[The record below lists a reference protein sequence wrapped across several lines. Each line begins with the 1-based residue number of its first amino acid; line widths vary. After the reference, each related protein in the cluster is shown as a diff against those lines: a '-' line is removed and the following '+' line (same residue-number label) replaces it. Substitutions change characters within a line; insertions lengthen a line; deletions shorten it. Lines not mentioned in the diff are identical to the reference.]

1 MAVLKKSAYSL
12 KKILSLASYRV
23 GDLGTIVIMAMV
35 LMVIVDIILRRFFN
49 SPLAFSFELVGVMLV
64 VVVYCSVPYTTNI
77 DRHVSI
83 EVLTS
88 RFPPRAQTIITT
100 VADFLSAVLFG
111 LVGWRSI
118 LQAIHIWDIGN
129 VTGIL
134 KIPYYPFIFI
144 VALGSILASLT
155 LLVGVIH
162 SIIGEVKK

>member
-1 MAVLKKSAYSL
+1 MAFLKKCAYSL
-12 KKILSLASYRV
+12 KKILSLVSYRV

-64 VVVYCSVPYTTNI
+64 VIVYCSVPYTTNI

-100 VADFLSAVLFG
+100 VTDFLSAVVFG

-118 LQAIHIWDIGN
+118 DQAIHIWDIGN

-162 SIIGEVKK
+162 SMIGEVKK